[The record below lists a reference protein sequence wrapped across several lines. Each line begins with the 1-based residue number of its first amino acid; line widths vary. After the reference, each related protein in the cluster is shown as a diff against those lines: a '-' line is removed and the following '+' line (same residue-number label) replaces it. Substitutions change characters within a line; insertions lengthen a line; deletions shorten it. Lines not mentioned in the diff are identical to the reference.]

1 MKILDLSAGNRAI
14 WFDKTHPLATF
25 LDKRPEVGPT
35 IVCDTR
41 KLPDSVGTDYDL
53 VCWDP
58 PHMNC
63 GPNSN
68 MSKVYGYHTTA
79 EILDT
84 IEKTAAEA
92 YRVTKPTALMAFKW
106 NNHDISLPRVLFLM
120 PQWEP
125 LFGHLTK
132 DGPGS
137 QTYWVMLRRI
147 SEYELETFRLRTEPS
162 EKFKKDMALSC
173 DRAIKQVSD
182 SFIAAGIIP
191 QSYADESD
199 DD

>member
-1 MKILDLSAGNRAI
+1 VRGRDVRIKILDLTAGKRAI
-14 WFDKTHPLATF
+14 WFDKNHPMALF
-25 LDKRPEVGPT
+25 LDKRKSVKPD

-41 KLPDSVGTDYDL
+41 SIPDEAGSGFDL
-53 VCWDP
+53 VVYDP

-79 EILDT
+79 DILDS
-84 IEKTAAEA
+84 IEKTSREA
-92 YRVTKPTALMAFKW
+92 HRVTKINALMALKW
-106 NNHDISLPRVLFLM
+106 NNHDIRLQRVFDLM

-137 QTYWVMLRRI
+137 QTYWTMLRRLNEGESLL
-147 SEYELETFRLRTEPS
+147 SEQ
-162 EKFKKDMALSC
+162 KGG
-173 DRAIKQVSD
+173 
-182 SFIAAGIIP
+182 AG
-191 QSYADESD
+191 
-199 DD
+199 

>member
-14 WFDKTHPLATF
+14 WFNKNHPLATY
-25 LDKRPEVGPT
+25 LDKRESVKPD
-35 IVCDTR
+35 IVCDT
-41 KLPDSVGTDYDL
+41 KAIPEAAGSGFDL
-53 VCWDP
+53 VVFDP

-84 IEKTAAEA
+84 IKGTGSEA
-92 YRVTKPTALMAFKW
+92 HRVTNANALMALKW
-106 NNHDISLPRVLFLM
+106 NDHDIRLQRVLDLL

-137 QTYWVMLRRI
+137 KTYWVMLRR
-147 SEYELETFRLRTEPS
+147 
-162 EKFKKDMALSC
+162 LS
-173 DRAIKQVSD
+173 DV
-182 SFIAAGIIP
+182 
-191 QSYADESD
+191 
-199 DD
+199 

>member
-14 WFDKTHPLATF
+14 WFDKNHPLATY
-25 LDKRPEVGPT
+25 LDKRAEVKPT

-41 KLPDSVGTDYDL
+41 EIPESAGSGYDL

-68 MSKVYGYHTTA
+68 MSKVYGYHTTKD
-79 EILDT
+79 ILDL
-84 IEKTAAEA
+84 IEKTAVEA
-92 YRVTKPTALMAFKW
+92 HRVTRSGALMALKW
-106 NNHDISLPRVLFLM
+106 NTHDIRLQRVFDLM

-137 QTYWVMLRRI
+137 QTYWVMLRRLDEK
-147 SEYELETFRLRTEPS
+147 SQLE
-162 EKFKKDMALSC
+162 K
-173 DRAIKQVSD
+173 
-182 SFIAAGIIP
+182 AG
-191 QSYADESD
+191 
-199 DD
+199 